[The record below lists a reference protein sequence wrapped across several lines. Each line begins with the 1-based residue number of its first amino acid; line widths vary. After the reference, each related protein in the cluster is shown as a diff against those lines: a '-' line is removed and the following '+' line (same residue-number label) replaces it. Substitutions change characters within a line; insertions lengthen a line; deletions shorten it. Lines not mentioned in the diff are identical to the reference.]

1 MYAWIIAKA
10 YRLIKQI
17 LKKYLILP
25 KVPYKVPKIPAKRDF
40 LKAYP
45 IK

>member
-17 LKKYLILP
+17 LKKYPILP

-40 LKAYP
+40 LKDYP

>member
-10 YRLIKQI
+10 YKKLKQI
-17 LKKYLILP
+17 LKKYPILP
-25 KVPYKVPKIPAKRDF
+25 KVPYKIPKIPAKRDF